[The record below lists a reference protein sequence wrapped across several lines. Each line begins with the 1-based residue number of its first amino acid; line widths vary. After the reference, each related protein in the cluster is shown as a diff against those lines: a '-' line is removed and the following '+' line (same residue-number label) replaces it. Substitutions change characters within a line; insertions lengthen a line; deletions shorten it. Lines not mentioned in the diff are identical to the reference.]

1 MQKARRHRQNGGS
14 DRLQAHGFRNY
25 FTPLVGV
32 LFTFPSRY
40 SFTIGLA
47 GVFSLAGWSRRI
59 RTGLLVPRATQEA
72 AGPGARF
79 GYGALTPSGRPFQAV
94 PLACD

>member
-1 MQKARRHRQNGGS
+1 MQKARRHRQKGGS

-40 SFTIGLA
+40 SYAIGLM

-59 RTGLLVPRATQEA
+59 HTGFHVPRATQDA
-72 AGPGARF
+72 ASPR
-79 GYGALTPSGRPFQAV
+79 
-94 PLACD
+94 

>member
-40 SFTIGLA
+40 SSTIGLM

-59 RTGLLVPRATQEA
+59 HTGFHVPRATQDA
-72 AGPGARF
+72 ASPH
-79 GYGALTPSGRPFQAV
+79 
-94 PLACD
+94 